1 MNNSILK
8 KPIILI
14 DGVFF
19 QAYQTGIARLWISV
33 LDEWSKQEFTQHI
46 LVLDR
51 GNTIPRVEGIQ
62 YRTLPLYRSYDA
74 ESDWTLLQQICDE
87 ESADLFISTYY
98 TTAINTPS
106 VFMAYDM
113 IPEVLEWNLDHP
125 SWQQKHHAIRQAVS
139 YIAISQNTARDL
151 VKFFPEIDLDSI
163 TVALC
168 GIKETFSPATSQ
180 EIVNFKQ
187 KYGIH
192 KPYFILVGVSS
203 DYKNS
208 DLFFQAFSNLSTKQ
222 GFEVICVGK
231 SLLEETRFRSYTSGT
246 VVHQLPLTDEDLIAA
261 YSGAVA
267 LVYPSKYEGFG
278 LPILEAMACGC
289 PVITC
294 ANASIPEVAGT
305 AALYVDDSNSI
316 ELENALC
323 DIQKTQIRENL
334 TSLGLAQVKKFSWSN
349 MADVVKSALIA
360 ATLQPLNLRDI
371 NLIVFP
377 DWSMSEESLQL
388 ELENVLFAIAS
399 HPDRSSMTLLI
410 EMSDTSEENA
420 NLTILSVSMNL
431 LMKYDLDVEAGPEIS
446 LVGQLGEIQWT
457 DLLKQIHKRIII
469 KNDNDNNILKL
480 RSEQLSSCQINDLSQ
495 SWVSSNHEAQS
506 Q

>member
-1 MNNSILK
+1 MNNSTSI

-19 QAYQTGIARLWISV
+19 QAYQTGIARLWVS
-33 LDEWSKQEFTQHI
+33 LLEEWSHTEFAQHI

-51 GNTIPRVEGIQ
+51 GNTMPRVEGIQ
-62 YRTLPLYRSYDA
+62 YRTIPLYRSYDA

-87 ESADLFISTYY
+87 ESADLLISTYY

-113 IPEVLEWNLDHP
+113 IPEVLEWNLEHP
-125 SWQQKHHAIRQAVS
+125 SWQQKHYAIRQAVS

-151 VKFFPEIDLDSI
+151 VKFFPEIELESI
-163 TVALC
+163 TVAPC
-168 GIKETFSPATSQ
+168 GIKENFSPATSQ

-203 DYKNS
+203 NYKNS

-231 SLLEETRFRSYTSGT
+231 SLLEETQFRAYTSGT

-305 AALYVDDSNSI
+305 AVLYVDDSNPI

-323 DIQKTQIRENL
+323 DIQKTQVRETL
-334 TSLGLAQVKKFSWSN
+334 ISLGLAQVNKFSWSK
-349 MADVVKSALIA
+349 MAEIVRSALIA
-360 ATLQPLNLRDI
+360 ATLQPLNLRNI

-388 ELENVLFAIAS
+388 ELENVLLAIMS
-399 HPDRSSMTLLI
+399 HPKRSEITFLI
-410 EMSDTSEENA
+410 DMSESSEEEA
-420 NLTILSVSMNL
+420 NSIISAATMNL
-431 LMKYDLDVEAGPEIS
+431 LMTYDLDVEVAPEIS
-446 LVGQLGEIQWT
+446 LVSQLSEMQWM
-457 DLLKQIHKRIII
+457 LLLPQIHKRIILNDET
-469 KNDNDNNILKL
+469 KNEILKIRL
-480 RSEQLSSCQINDLSQ
+480 NQFKTCLIDELDRI
-495 SWVSSNHEAQS
+495 
-506 Q
+506 